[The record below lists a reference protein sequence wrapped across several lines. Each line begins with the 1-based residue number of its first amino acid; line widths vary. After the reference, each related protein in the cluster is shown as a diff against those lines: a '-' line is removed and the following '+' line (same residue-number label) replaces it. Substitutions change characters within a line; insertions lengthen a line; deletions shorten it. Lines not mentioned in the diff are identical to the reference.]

1 MLSHFS
7 WRAKGRLLSLIGLSR
22 YAACLEFGN
31 DLVLRLPPWRKRIE
45 GNLRRVRSFQGL
57 PTSADDVQRHRGAL
71 AALHAEIQAT
81 LALFASVPSPP
92 ILDEVELPLLPAL
105 RRLGAAGRGV
115 LLAAPHYGN
124 LWLCAKALDRAGVP
138 LACVLNDPAPYRWGE
153 TPTLRVLPRRG
164 SSRACLGVL
173 RRNRCVLLTAD
184 MSFDAKAPRHPFF
197 GYAVSSPR
205 NVVRLSAL
213 AGSPILP
220 VCAVRRGG
228 RWSFEC
234 RAGIDPRS
242 AGRGAMEEDLL
253 RSMESFV
260 AADPSQWLLL
270 HDAWR

>member
-1 MLSHFS
+1 MSRLS
-7 WRAKGRLLSLIGLSR
+7 WRAKGRLLALLGFRR
-22 YAACLEFGN
+22 YAACLKFGN
-31 DLVLRLPPWRKRIE
+31 GLVLRFPPWSKRIE
-45 GNLRRVRSFQGL
+45 VNLRRVRSFQGL
-57 PTSADDVQRHRGAL
+57 ATSTDDTHRHRDAL
-71 AALHAEIQAT
+71 AALHADIQAT
-81 LALFASVPSPP
+81 IALFAAVPNPP
-92 ILDEVELPLLPAL
+92 ILDEVELPLLGTL
-105 RRLGAAGRGV
+105 GRLSAAGRGV

-124 LWLCAKALDRAGVP
+124 LWLCAKALDHAGVP

-164 SSRACLGVL
+164 SSRACLDVL

-184 MSFDAKAPRHPFF
+184 MNFDAAAPRRPFF
-197 GYAVSSPR
+197 GHPVLSPR
-205 NVVRLSAL
+205 DVVRLSSL

-234 RAGIDPRS
+234 RVEIDPRS
-242 AGRGAMEEDLL
+242 AGRDAMEEALL